1 VELSGALGPLFGKDT
16 QLNFVGFDDPEALRL
31 IAQAE
36 AQPTLAAAAP
46 VWRSVAE
53 RIVQTQPYTWL
64 YYYGPVTARD
74 PRLRGLRVDAYGAY
88 QNVWEWWLAG
98 GAAGAA
104 NDTAKRDTGR

>member
-1 VELSGALGPLFGKDT
+1 MGW
-16 QLNFVGFDDPEALRL
+16 NDPEGLRL

-36 AQPTLAAAAP
+36 AQPTLATAAP
-46 VWRSVAE
+46 AWRAVAE

-74 PRLRGLRVDAYGAY
+74 PRLRGIRVDAYGAY

-98 GAAGAA
+98 GGAAGAA
-104 NDTAKRDTGR
+104 DDTAKRDTGR